1 MPDNTMDTNTKCLK
15 SPVRKLARFFEQSRN
30 RWKAKSKE
38 NKSNAKR
45 FEKRIKYSKKRNVE
59 LKEKVKNLEYEL
71 DRVRVKEKQMEQ
83 SIMKKKL

>member
-1 MPDNTMDTNTKCLK
+1 M
-15 SPVRKLARFFEQSRN
+15 RKLARFFEESRN

-45 FEKRIKYSKKRNVE
+45 LEKRNKYLKKRNAE
-59 LKEKVKNLEYEL
+59 LKEKVKKLEYEL
-71 DRVRVKEKQMEQ
+71 DRIRVREKQMEQ

>member
-1 MPDNTMDTNTKCLK
+1 MPDNTMDTNTKRLK
-15 SPVRKLARFFEQSRN
+15 SPVRKLVRFFEKSRN

-45 FEKRIKYSKKRNVE
+45 FEKRIKYLKKRNVE